1 MMDWDFIR
9 AFGIGLTIVLGFIVA
24 WILDYVDWRK
34 GGAA

>member
-1 MMDWDFIR
+1 MDWEFIR

-24 WILDYVDWRK
+24 WILDNVHLRK